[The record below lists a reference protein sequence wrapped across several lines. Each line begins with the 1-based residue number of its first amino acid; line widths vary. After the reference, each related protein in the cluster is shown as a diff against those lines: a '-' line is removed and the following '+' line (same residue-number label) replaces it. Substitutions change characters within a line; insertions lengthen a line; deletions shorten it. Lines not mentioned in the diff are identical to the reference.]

1 MSLSQPSRA
10 VAGTPET
17 GTTLQ
22 ARCPETAPAGAP
34 SPELEHKQNW
44 RQRMSEPVP
53 LREAMQAFWAERNA
67 MIVAADRARSR
78 ARAQA

>member
-1 MSLSQPSRA
+1 
-10 VAGTPET
+10 
-17 GTTLQ
+17 
-22 ARCPETAPAGAP
+22 
-34 SPELEHKQNW
+34 
-44 RQRMSEPVP
+44 MSEPVP